1 MLLINNQCNSQSL
14 YVGIITCEGIQEYQI
29 HVHWFSFY
37 ITVIIIKNDTWWM
50 SYYIHTHT
58 IVRESSSGIRDK
70 VLDYYSYGREFNT
83 NIGRGS
89 LFKLRQ
95 SNLPRVGLV

>member
-1 MLLINNQCNSQSL
+1 MLLINNQCNYHTL
-14 YVGIITCEGIQEYQI
+14 YLGSITYECIQEYHI

-37 ITVIIIKNDTWWM
+37 ITVIIVKKIDTWWM
-50 SYYIHTHT
+50 SYYIHTHN
-58 IVRESSSGIRDK
+58 IVRESSSGILDK
-70 VLDYYSYGREFNT
+70 VSDYYPYCREFNT

-95 SNLPRVGLV
+95 YN

>member
-1 MLLINNQCNSQSL
+1 M
-14 YVGIITCEGIQEYQI
+14 

-37 ITVIIIKNDTWWM
+37 ITVIIVKKNYTWWM
-50 SYYIHTHT
+50 SYYIHTHN
-58 IVRESSSGIRDK
+58 IVRESSSGILDK
-70 VLDYYSYGREFNT
+70 VSDYYPYCRECNT

-95 SNLPRVGLV
+95 YN